1 MTNIEY
7 KKKSFVRFISYA
19 KCFNW
24 CDFFNLVLIWL
35 ICPSRIAKSK
45 QTSKVWQQF
54 WYSMLIRTLQI
65 WDEPDI
71 NCNKQI
77 SEVARKLLR
86 IIKQIWYSRHVHE
99 GAVDKRKETFNIQ
112 HSSYPDRWSQNDMPK
127 TSISLELLIN
137 EQVILNELGG
147 ISLLILICSYSY
159 SKL

>member
-1 MTNIEY
+1 
-7 KKKSFVRFISYA
+7 
-19 KCFNW
+19 
-24 CDFFNLVLIWL
+24 
-35 ICPSRIAKSK
+35 
-45 QTSKVWQQF
+45 
-54 WYSMLIRTLQI
+54 MLMR
-65 WDEPDI
+65 EPDI

-137 EQVILNELGG
+137 EQFILNELGG
-147 ISLLILICSYSY
+147 ISLLILIVIVLTVDFYLFITWQIASRV
-159 SKL
+159 KFL